1 MSLST
6 KVLVVGGGP
15 AGSTAAKILA
25 EHGIEVILIERNLSF
40 RKPCGG
46 GIPYASFDEFGIPK
60 TTIIHHVK
68 SVSIVSP
75 QGRKVKIPLKGGGL
89 AIVDRQQFDMML
101 RAQAEESGAR
111 LSECEF
117 KGMIREKL
125 YSIETKA
132 GSEKSGI
139 RAEYVIAADGIH
151 SRVRAAF
158 GIKPVQSLFVASEHI
173 EGVQSSA
180 CEFWFGAA
188 HAPGFYSW
196 VFPAAAG
203 ISVGTGT
210 LCPTDLKGLL
220 ARFRERRGIQ
230 GNGKGQIYNIPIWQ
244 GDLFHRGKVLFTG
257 DAAGQVLPFTY
268 EGIYYAMKAGELAA
282 RAVIR
287 NKIRDYKRLWRSRFE
302 VRFRLMNS
310 IRRYFLRDDT
320 SAERM
325 VALHTRPEIQ
335 DISRSLWLSRD
346 GGRKELA
353 HYLRLFGKFLR

>member
-1 MSLST
+1 M
-6 KVLVVGGGP
+6 
-15 AGSTAAKILA
+15 
-25 EHGIEVILIERNLSF
+25 R
-40 RKPCGG
+40 GG
-46 GIPYASFDEFGIPK
+46 GISSPIFDEFGIPK
-60 TTIIHHVK
+60 TTIIHQVK

-75 QGRKVKIPLKGGGL
+75 KGRKVQIPLKGGAL

-101 RAQAEESGAR
+101 RTQAEASGAR
-111 LSECEF
+111 LFECEF

-125 YSIETKA
+125 YRIETKA
-132 GSEKSGI
+132 GAEKSRI

-151 SRVRAAF
+151 SRVRAAL
-158 GIKPVQSLFVASEHI
+158 GIKPVQSLFAASEHI
-173 EGVQSSA
+173 QGVQGSA

-196 VFPAAAG
+196 VFPAADG

-210 LCPTDLKGLL
+210 LCPRDLKGFL

-230 GNGKGQIYNIPIWQ
+230 GNGKSRIYNIPIWQ
-244 GDLFHRGKVLFTG
+244 GDLFCRGKVLFAG

-287 NKIRDYKRLWRSRFE
+287 NEMREYKRLWRSRFAL
-302 VRFRLMNS
+302 RFRLMDS
-310 IRRYFLRDDT
+310 IRKYFLKDDT

-335 DISRSLWLSRD
+335 DISMSLWLSKD
-346 GGRKELA
+346 GGRKELT
-353 HYLRLFGKFLR
+353 HYLRLFGKFLH

>member
-158 GIKPVQSLFVASEHI
+158 GIKPVQSLFAASEHI

-180 CEFWFGAA
+180 CEFWFGSASERA
-188 HAPGFYSW
+188 RCAPLTSRGCLRGSGRGEGFRET
-196 VFPAAAG
+196 A
-203 ISVGTGT
+203 
-210 LCPTDLKGLL
+210 K
-220 ARFRERRGIQ
+220 ARF
-230 GNGKGQIYNIPIWQ
+230 
-244 GDLFHRGKVLFTG
+244 T
-257 DAAGQVLPFTY
+257 
-268 EGIYYAMKAGELAA
+268 
-282 RAVIR
+282 
-287 NKIRDYKRLWRSRFE
+287 
-302 VRFRLMNS
+302 
-310 IRRYFLRDDT
+310 
-320 SAERM
+320 
-325 VALHTRPEIQ
+325 
-335 DISRSLWLSRD
+335 ISRSGKGTSFIAGKSFLPETLP
-346 GGRKELA
+346 GRCCLLPMKA
-353 HYLRLFGKFLR
+353 SIMR